1 MAKKK
6 IFLKKGVA
14 LSIYET
20 THLITVYLSNYHKET
35 SLFHFRVPK
44 ATIYTSIEMNLLK
57 YASFALYVT

>member
-6 IFLKKGVA
+6 KFLKKGVA

-57 YASFALYVT
+57 YASFALYLT

>member
-6 IFLKKGVA
+6 KILKKGVA

-44 ATIYTSIEMNLLK
+44 ATIYTSFEMNLLK
-57 YASFALYVT
+57 YASFALYLT